1 MYSLSSRKPPI
12 TLALLAIPHY
22 HHVTK
27 SMLAFKN
34 NNMSA
39 FLWDNDRFDAA
50 LNNLSE
56 GVEVD
61 GIDKI

>member
-1 MYSLSSRKPPI
+1 
-12 TLALLAIPHY
+12 
-22 HHVTK
+22 
-27 SMLAFKN
+27 MLAFKN

-39 FLWDNDRFDAA
+39 FLWDNKDLFLLIRFDAA

-56 GVEVD
+56 GAEVD

>member
-1 MYSLSSRKPPI
+1 
-12 TLALLAIPHY
+12 
-22 HHVTK
+22 
-27 SMLAFKN
+27 
-34 NNMSA
+34 MSA

-56 GVEVD
+56 GAEVD

>member
-1 MYSLSSRKPPI
+1 
-12 TLALLAIPHY
+12 
-22 HHVTK
+22 
-27 SMLAFKN
+27 MLAFEN

-39 FLWDNDRFDAA
+39 FLWGNDALLLLIRCDA

-56 GVEVD
+56 GAEVD